1 MNERKLDDRHL
12 IYNEAYRIRTFVV
25 RVELTKKK
33 REAIALDRRHTYNK
47 GYNQRDEVSSAV
59 NITTETQIV
68 CGAITH

>member
-33 REAIALDRRHTYNK
+33 REAIALDRRHTYNL
-47 GYNQRDEVSSAV
+47 SL
-59 NITTETQIV
+59 IHI
-68 CGAITH
+68 